1 MIFVECFNDELFLK
15 IIGVP
20 KKSIKHV
27 AGKSNVIRHL
37 LKIDANSIGIID
49 EDPNSIQPKQLED
62 FDIVNSE
69 YTIKLL
75 GYKGIPEK
83 IIIMIPDFLENWLLK
98 RAEINEIDPTSFNLP
113 KSGNELHKI
122 SNLHKKMKFE
132 KFLSKLAQVD
142 DEIKIIQNWLRE
154 IL

>member
-37 LKIDANSIGIID
+37 LKIDANSIGVID
-49 EDPNSIQPKQLED
+49 EDPNSMQPKQFED

-83 IIIMIPDFLENWLLK
+83 IIIE
-98 RAEINEIDPTSFNLP
+98 SF
-113 KSGNELHKI
+113 
-122 SNLHKKMKFE
+122 
-132 KFLSKLAQVD
+132 
-142 DEIKIIQNWLRE
+142 
-154 IL
+154 